1 MNIKP
6 ILEALL
12 FAAPEP
18 LTLSQLKKLLM
29 LDVETNHV
37 ELSSVGVESS
47 RPDEGEGTSS
57 PQEQTQSDATDQLGE
72 IQKQMDQEIS
82 KIEIKNVL
90 EEIIQAYQADDRGVE
105 LVKLGD
111 SYQFRTKVAFAP
123 YLRGLLKLPKP
134 RLSAS
139 SMETLALV
147 AYQQPITRNKIEQV
161 RGVDSGGVLKTLL
174 DRDLIRIVG
183 KSEEPGKP
191 IIYGTSQTF
200 LETFNLTSLKELP
213 DLKELEALVEKS
225 LQTADAPSNEESET
239 QNDVA
244 ALEPTEADLNSVNEE
259 SADLLMEL
267 ETSMDNLR
275 NVEQSIF
282 QKNEEKN
289 T

>member
-12 FAAPEP
+12 FATPEP
-18 LTLSQLKKLLM
+18 LTLNQLKKLLM
-29 LDVETNHV
+29 LEVETNNV
-37 ELSSVGVESS
+37 DPVGAGSP
-47 RPDEGEGTSS
+47 RPDQGEETS
-57 PQEQTQSDATDQLGE
+57 PPEEQTQPDASDQLGE

-90 EEIIQAYQADDRGVE
+90 EEMIQAYQDSDRGVE

-111 SYQFRTKVAFAP
+111 SYQFRTKIALAP

-225 LQTADAPSNEESET
+225 LQTGGDALNNEESET

-244 ALEPTEADLNSVNEE
+244 TLEQTEADLNSVSEE

-282 QKNEEKN
+282 QKNEEKS